1 MHPSCSQPE
10 HTRSACA
17 QRGFTATHPNLLS
30 SKGFP
35 LDLLSANP
43 QCWGWRPGPCICL
56 TSATT
61 ERCAPLLVAFDN
73 PGSCPGQGR
82 CLLYTVFDIRH
93 RSPRWKAELSW
104 RPQEPQLSFFP
115 SKDKVG
121 CPCTYLLGAPGLGW
135 LLTPSLRFITQLR
148 LGSMLSAVFWGHHC
162 QLSPGCL
169 PPAVEQAEALDSTS
183 FLLPPL
189 TGGRSFAWRPHPA
202 LCKYSPAVLRC

>member
-61 ERCAPLLVAFDN
+61 ERCAPFLVAFDN

-93 RSPRWKAELSW
+93 RSPRWKAEL
-104 RPQEPQLSFFP
+104 EA
-115 SKDKVG
+115 
-121 CPCTYLLGAPGLGW
+121 TGAPTTFFSLQRQGWVSMHLSPRSAGPRLAPHSLTQVHYPASAGLYA
-135 LLTPSLRFITQLR
+135 QCCV
-148 LGSMLSAVFWGHHC
+148 LGSPL
-162 QLSPGCL
+162 
-169 PPAVEQAEALDSTS
+169 PAVPRLLAASCRAGRGTGQH
-183 FLLPPL
+183 FLLAPAPD
-189 TGGRSFAWRPHPA
+189 GREELCLETTSSFM
-202 LCKYSPAVLRC
+202 